1 MPHPVLLA
9 LMAAAL
15 LGALTWVMVLVR
27 VARGVGRMSWVR
39 SGLEGEP
46 DADRVAVIVPAH
58 NEERVIE
65 QCAARMRSQDHA
77 ALRVC
82 FVLDRCTDRTAEL
95 LRPHLSADSRLE
107 MIEVHECPRE
117 WAGKCHAAWA
127 GARRMLADPEQ
138 RPDWLIFTDADTR
151 FDPRL
156 VRAAIRCAKVEES
169 DLLSLLPQLT
179 IDHAFERLVQP
190 VASMTLLRMYPIDRV
205 DHEVSPRPFA
215 NGQFMLFRRETYES
229 IGGHQSVQ
237 EDLLEDL
244 AFARK
249 VGESG
254 RRVSLLGAG
263 EMLTVSMYDRFDAFL
278 NGWRRIFIEACHRKP
293 WRMRKNAIRTLFVGV
308 IQPLLQVILLG
319 WSLRILW
326 QGFSWWAVIGVGLV
340 VAGWTVHGVTLW
352 WIYQLQGTARRWI
365 FAYPLG
371 CLVVAKVM
379 LDGARDLVR
388 RRPLRWGGREYV
400 LKPR

>member
-1 MPHPVLLA
+1 MLA

-15 LGALTWVMVLVR
+15 AGALTWVMILAR
-27 VARGVGRMSWVR
+27 VARGVGRMTWVR

-46 DADRVAVIVPAH
+46 DTDRVAVIVPAH

-65 QCAARMRSQDHA
+65 QCAARMREQDHP

-82 FVLDRCTDRTAEL
+82 FVLDRCTDRTAAL
-95 LRPHLSADSRLE
+95 LRPHVEADPRLE
-107 MIEVHECPRE
+107 MMEVGECPPE

-127 GARRMLADPEQ
+127 GARRVLDDPQGGPE
-138 RPDWLIFTDADTR
+138 WLIFTDADTR
-151 FDPRL
+151 FDSRL
-156 VRAAIRCAKVEES
+156 IRAAIRCAKVEES
-169 DLLSLLPQLT
+169 ALLSLLPQLT

-205 DHEVSPRPFA
+205 DHEESPRPFA
-215 NGQFMLFRRETYES
+215 NGQFMLFRREAYAS
-229 IGGHQSVQ
+229 IGGHEAVRD
-237 EDLLEDL
+237 DLLEDL
-244 AFARK
+244 AFARRM
-249 VGESG
+249 GESG

-293 WRMRKNAIRTLFVGV
+293 WRLRKNALRTLFVGV
-308 IQPLLQVILLG
+308 VQPVLQVTLLC
-319 WSLRILW
+319 WSLLSLW
-326 QGFSWWAVIGVGLV
+326 QGFTWWGLLAVALV
-340 VAGWTVHGVTLW
+340 LAAWLVHGVTLW

-379 LDGARDLVR
+379 LDGARDLVH
-388 RRPLRWGGREYV
+388 RRPVRWGGRDYV
-400 LKPR
+400 LEPR